1 MKRTVSLKLA
11 ATPEQAQALSGLQTE
26 FASACNAVVPF
37 ARDHR
42 CWNRV
47 ALHHL
52 AYYKIREVSPLGSQ
66 MVCNAIKAVAD
77 SYKVLKLRKVDEVP
91 VIAFKPSGSV
101 HLDART
107 FSLEGDTVSLSTLEG
122 RIKVQLALGDFQTA
136 YLAAGKPKEAELI
149 CKGRRWFL
157 NLVLDLPD
165 AAPIEGGG
173 ILGVDLGENNL
184 AGTSTGKFFGGG
196 KLRHHRDRYLALRRR
211 LQANGSQSARQL
223 LRKVSGREARHVK
236 HVNHEVSKAVVA
248 EAVNSGA
255 STVVMEDLT
264 NIRKWIKAKLRERTR
279 LHRWAWA
286 ELQGF
291 VGYKAEAAGLGVVYV
306 DPAYSSQTCSVCG
319 CLGRRVKHRF
329 SCSHCGLL
337 AHSDCNSSRNLAKIA
352 PLFSDARAPVTAPN
366 VDA

>member
-11 ATPEQAQALSGLQTE
+11 PTAEQSQLLSALQTE
-26 FASACNAVVPF
+26 QARACNAVVPF

-52 AYYKIREVSPLGSQ
+52 AYRALRASSPLGSQ
-66 MVCNAIKAVAD
+66 MVCNAIKNVAD
-77 SYKVLKLRKVDEVP
+77 AYKALKLHKGTEVP
-91 VIAFKPSGSV
+91 TIAFKPTGSI
-101 HLDART
+101 HFDART
-107 FSLEGDTVSLSTLEG
+107 FSLKGDIVSLYTLTG
-122 RIKVQLALGDFQTA
+122 RIKVQLALGEFQA
-136 YLAAGKPKEAELI
+136 SYLAKAKTKEAELI
-149 CKGRRWFL
+149 RKGRQWFF

-165 AAPIEGGG
+165 AAPVEGGG
-173 ILGVDLGENNL
+173 VIGVDLGENNL
-184 AGTSTGKFFGGG
+184 AGTSTGKLFGGG

-236 HVNHEVSKAVVA
+236 HTNHEVSKAVVA
-248 EAVNSGA
+248 EAVKTGA

-264 NIRKWIKAKLRERTR
+264 NIRKRIKARLRERTR

-291 VGYKAEAAGLGVVYV
+291 VEYKAEAAGLRVVYV

-329 SCSHCGLL
+329 SCPHCGLL

-352 PLFSDARAPVTAPN
+352 PLFSDARASVT
-366 VDA
+366 